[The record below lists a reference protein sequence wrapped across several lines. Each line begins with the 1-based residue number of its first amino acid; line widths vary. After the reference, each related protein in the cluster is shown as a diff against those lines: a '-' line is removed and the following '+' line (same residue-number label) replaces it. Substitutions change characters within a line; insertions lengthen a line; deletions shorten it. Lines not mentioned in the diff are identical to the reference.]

1 MLQSLVA
8 QLITFWEKE
17 EVKRHFRSEIKASF
31 DAQAEIQKSWTQA
44 SLGVPADNYTTQIV

>member
-1 MLQSLVA
+1 LKNSFENQILMLQSLVA

-31 DAQAEIQKSWTQA
+31 DAQAEIQKS
-44 SLGVPADNYTTQIV
+44 